1 MLPRIKD
8 IKPMPD
14 FQLYVVFDDGKE
26 VIYDVMDDI
35 RRIDSY
41 KDLAVIHGLFSHVQL
56 DRSRTCVFWTEE
68 IDLPS
73 DTIYEYGR
81 TV

>member
-41 KDLAVIHGLFSHVQL
+41 KDLTVIHGLFSHVQL